1 MRLLLIGAALSFSAS
16 AYCNDQKDLFKAI
29 QHAARTQGIDAV
41 YLAQVA
47 FVESSLRVDVD
58 NSKNKNK
65 TVDTGPF
72 QVNSIHWTRRCK
84 DLDVNSLQ
92 GNASCAA
99 RLIRMHSKKA
109 RVDACW
115 LARYH
120 SKTKRFK
127 MRYCTKLRHAMPFVR
142 EFFEKYSKKTQVFS
156 GLAE

>member
-16 AYCNDQKDLFKAI
+16 AYSSEKDLFNAI
-29 QHAARTQGIDAV
+29 QHAARTQGVDAV
-41 YLAQVA
+41 YLAQIA
-47 FVESSLRVDVD
+47 FVESSFRVDVD

-84 DLDVNSLQ
+84 DLDVETLQ

-99 RLIRMHSKKA
+99 RLIRMHSKNA
-109 RVDACW
+109 PIDACW

-120 SKTKRFK
+120 SRTKRFK
-127 MRYCTKLRHAMPFVR
+127 TRYCTKLRHAIPFVR
-142 EFFEKYSKKTQVFS
+142 EFFEKYSKKTQVFKKD
-156 GLAE
+156 AE